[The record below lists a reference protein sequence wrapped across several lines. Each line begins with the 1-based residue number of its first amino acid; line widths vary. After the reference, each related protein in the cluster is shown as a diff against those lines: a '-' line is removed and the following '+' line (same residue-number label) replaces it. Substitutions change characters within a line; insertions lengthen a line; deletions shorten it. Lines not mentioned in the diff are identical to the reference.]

1 MLKENTL
8 FWTLYLFSWQFWLF
22 PEHLCNSCL
31 WGSLGNYFCRKQAV
45 DHRCSAIS
53 VLKFL
58 NSKENSCVG
67 GREPATL
74 FKKRLRRS
82 CFSVKFAK
90 LFRKPFSQN
99 TSGRLHPETVQKI
112 LYLRSIEHSNA
123 IDQLCR
129 KLQRM
134 LSDTQVQVQRIVP
147 SLSEAAVYSIQLFF
161 YSIQNRCL

>member
-1 MLKENTL
+1 MLKENTIC
-8 FWTLYLFSWQFWLF
+8 F
-22 PEHLCNSCL
+22 PGNFDCFQNTSARVVCEVLLVITSAGNSE
-31 WGSLGNYFCRKQAV
+31 AV
-45 DHRCSAIS
+45 VHRCSTIS